1 MIGGVAASTIGVAVT
16 ARRRRSARS
25 SRSASSCT
33 SASRTQNSS
42 PPHRAMRSEP
52 RVAACS
58 RPCDLAQHGVAGA
71 VPVDVVDALERVD
84 VDEHDRGP
92 RVAAR
97 LAAVE
102 EIREVAPVEESRQR
116 VDAREPLEAPDRL
129 GALLLQQALRGDVAG
144 RSAQEDPSPLDRDPG
159 SVSHPA
165 DDAVV
170 SHEAVAQLDDLTV
183 QVQQVGVRPRVVVD
197 GAIVGVDVGV
207 GGFRGVC
214 RIAVA
219 PEQRRDP
226 RSLRVLDVPTVGQE
240 LAAVEELADQLGG
253 AGEREPGRL
262 GLLLGSADLGGQGHA
277 LGDVLDHD
285 DPRPVVRRDTH
296 RDDRRELLA
305 VLALQGHVVLSAALR
320 GWRPRSRRGS
330 SRACPGG
337 QNGCGGPVPM
347 SSSAG
352 VPRHLAD
359 GPVDGHDL
367 PVAAR
372 HQDAVADRVHREL
385 RDQVLGARR
394 RADGVPRARA
404 RYGCVVFERD
414 RLELEPVHVTFRRD
428 ASMREQQRRSSYHRH

>member
-1 MIGGVAASTIGVAVT
+1 MPTETVTVIGGVAASTIGVAVT

-25 SRSASSCT
+25 SRSASS
-33 SASRTQNSS
+33 SHVREQHAELLAA
-42 PPHRAMRSEP
+42 PPCDEVRAARRGLQP
-52 RVAACS
+52 
-58 RPCDLAQHGVAGA
+58 PCDLAQHGVAGA

-84 VDEHDRGP
+84 VDEHDRGL

-144 RSAQEDPSPLDRDPG
+144 RSAQEDPPPLDRDPG

-170 SHEAVAQLDDLTV
+170 SHEAVAQLGDLTV

-226 RSLRVLDVPTVGQE
+226 RSLYVLDVPTVGQE

-262 GLLLGSADLGGQGHA
+262 GLLLGSEDLGGQGHA

-305 VLALQGHVVLSAALR
+305 GLPLQGHVVLSAALAGGVRDR
-320 GWRPRSRRGS
+320 GEDRLVLVRE
-330 SRACPGG
+330 
-337 QNGCGGPVPM
+337 
-347 SSSAG
+347 
-352 VPRHLAD
+352 
-359 GPVDGHDL
+359 
-367 PVAAR
+367 AR
-372 HQDAVADRVHREL
+372 TDAVGRCR
-385 RDQVLGARR
+385 
-394 RADGVPRARA
+394 
-404 RYGCVVFERD
+404 
-414 RLELEPVHVTFRRD
+414 
-428 ASMREQQRRSSYHRH
+428 